1 MKEWTPNGPVCPHC
15 KAPNADNHDKCGSC
29 DQNTQTLSSLLL
41 PPDARLTAEEL
52 CIYKST
58 KAHNV

>member
-1 MKEWTPNGPVCPHC
+1 MKRWMPSGPVCPHC

-29 DQNTQTLSSLLL
+29 DQNTQTSSPLL

-52 CIYKST
+52 LWHSVT
-58 KAHNV
+58 LLSS